1 MKVVRISAIWC
12 PSCLLMK
19 NVWKELEDV
28 YSNYQ
33 YIDYDYDMD
42 EDKIKD
48 YNIGDILPVFI
59 LFDDNNQEV
68 KRIVGEHKKQEML
81 EFMR

>member
-1 MKVVRISAIWC
+1 MKVVRVSAIWC

-19 NVWKELEDV
+19 NVWKELEDI

-48 YNIGDILPVFI
+48 YNVGDILPVCI
-59 LFDDNNQEV
+59 LLDDNNQEI